1 MTAGGVAAGAG
12 AAGSPAA
19 ASPAAGRIRP
29 LRTLEGVAAPL
40 IRDGRLADGV
50 DTDIIIPSREMRS
63 TGRTGLADG
72 LFAPWR
78 YTDAATRTPDPGFVL
93 NQSAHAGA
101 EILVAG
107 ANFGAG
113 SSREHA
119 VWALAE
125 FGIRAILAESFS
137 PIFANNA
144 LRNGLLPVALPRP
157 VLEAL
162 SAWVAADPQANRPG
176 IDLEAQMLRWAD
188 CSEPFAI
195 HPEARAMLLAGAD
208 ALDLT
213 LAELPT
219 IRAWQAADRE
229 VRPWVYAI
237 ATEGAHA

>member
-1 MTAGGVAAGAG
+1 MTPFSSLTA
-12 AAGSPAA
+12 
-19 ASPAAGRIRP
+19 I
-29 LRTLEGVAAPL
+29 AAPL
-40 IRDGRLADGV
+40 TRDGRLADGV

-63 TGRTGLADG
+63 TGRTGLAGG

-78 YTDAATRTPDPGFVL
+78 YMDAAARTPDPAFVL
-93 NQSAHAGA
+93 NRPAFQGA
-101 EILVAG
+101 AILLAG

-157 VLEAL
+157 VLDAL
-162 SAWVAADPQANRPG
+162 GAWVAADPQANRPTV
-176 IDLEAQMLRWAD
+176 DLEALDVRWAD
-188 CSEPFAI
+188 RTAPFAI

-229 VRPWVYAI
+229 ARPWVYAMP
-237 ATEGAHA
+237 TEGAHA

>member
-1 MTAGGVAAGAG
+1 MRAFT
-12 AAGSPAA
+12 
-19 ASPAAGRIRP
+19 
-29 LRTLEGVAAPL
+29 TLSAIAAPL
-40 IRDGRLADGV
+40 RRDGALADGV

-72 LFAPWR
+72 LLAPWR
-78 YTDAATRTPDPGFVL
+78 YLDATARLPDPDFVL
-93 NQSAHAGA
+93 NRPAFAGA
-101 EILVAG
+101 QILVAG

-157 VLEAL
+157 ALERLAQ
-162 SAWVAADPQANRPG
+162 WVEADPPANRPTV
-176 IDLEAQMLRWAD
+176 DLEAQQVRWAD
-188 CSEPFAI
+188 AAEDFAI

-213 LAELPT
+213 LRERAT
-219 IRAWQAADRE
+219 IEAWWAADRTR
-229 VRPWVYAI
+229 RPW
-237 ATEGAHA
+237 AHALEPEAPHA